1 MTLEPCLVIGRICV
15 WSLELNSFYLLS
27 GLYFIL
33 LIWDGFEH
41 LSFLFDND
49 MSAHGAAHSNIFLD
63 VQITVVST
71 RCLVCCEARA
81 FTL

>member
-33 LIWDGFEH
+33 LIWDGFT
-41 LSFLFDND
+41 FLFD
-49 MSAHGAAHSNIFLD
+49 MSAQLIRIFSYMYRLQYE
-63 VQITVVST
+63 VPRV
-71 RCLVCCEARA
+71 L
-81 FTL
+81 